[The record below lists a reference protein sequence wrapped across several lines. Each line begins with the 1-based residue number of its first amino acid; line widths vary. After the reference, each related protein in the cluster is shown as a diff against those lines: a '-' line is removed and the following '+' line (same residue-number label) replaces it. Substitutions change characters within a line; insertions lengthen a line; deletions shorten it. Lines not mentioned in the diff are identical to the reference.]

1 VAIPSIL
8 RFEMDA
14 IPRYRRTPWF
24 AGESGRD
31 GDLVLSFGHDLIF
44 GALACLRENARGYVP
59 INAW

>member
-44 GALACLRENARGYVP
+44 GALAC
-59 INAW
+59 